1 MEALHNQLNA
11 GETSGG
17 EDQPQSTSPS
27 VGCSSQPSA
36 SQESKPAQDADSEP
50 HRHGA
55 PSKPPRRQHLER
67 KRLRLQRRQAQDV
80 GSLKDD
86 KLAGTAND
94 AGPLPGNECGGS
106 VQVSKEDSTGAPIPS
121 SSSSAPS
128 LGTEEAQEGM
138 PKQKRE
144 RKPQK
149 PGKYVCSY
157 CGRAC
162 AKPSVLQKHIRS
174 HTGER
179 PYPCAPCG
187 FSFKTKSNL
196 YKHRKSHTHRVKAG
210 LAPASKDEPAISGQ
224 EEPLTDSEDESN
236 QPPSTSSAKKQETLA
251 PQASY
256 GAELRST
263 EQSQGLGDSHAVKK
277 RLAMRLSKTKQAPPT
292 GSSDD
297 VSSSLVLGS
306 RGSTESGYFSRSEST
321 EQSQDSPPNSSA
333 KSYAEIIL
341 GKYGRLGHL
350 QRASRNQQQQSGGQ
364 DGIPFT
370 LPKKQVID
378 HITKLI
384 TINEAV
390 VDTSKIDSVKP
401 RRFSLSRRS
410 STESAKAS
418 ALKEPLVQCP
428 KVTEACSKA
437 SGSITLGV
445 PCQKFQQQSLNIEQ
459 SSSQAS
465 AAPLLRSLSV
475 PSASPAST
483 SDAPRHLRL
492 SQSFDEQPPTQ
503 TNRRHALLRRQPA
516 IELPI
521 GCDFTPEKSA
531 MTSSVPY
538 HQDMLSLPHQKPRP
552 LQPYECEECG
562 TGCKDWESYK
572 THRRQTCNMHQQQKM
587 EAVSEQVE
595 NPTRMHF
602 MSRPGALVMR
612 KRRKEDSLEL
622 DDPCS
627 SMASSSASGTSPG
640 IEGDLTNKAY
650 EGPNVGNIGLM
661 LEKDPE
667 RPLKGI
673 SVIQHTSSFEK
684 QEGNLFVKSK
694 VKDELDKCASFEM
707 HYSPLTQSSEQQSSK
722 PSSRKLMRQHNVLV
736 PEILVTEDTN
746 ATPMSLSATVSIA
759 KEAERT
765 DEFQWPQRSSTL
777 AQLPIEKLPPKK
789 KRLRLAEAAQSSGE
803 SSFESLS
810 LPPRSPGQDSNVSHM
825 SSCSVSFED
834 SGKLTNVEMTSG
846 RRSRATHTLAVPA
859 SSHHHHPHREMRRSA
874 SEQAPHVP
882 QQCTPISE
890 VRSKSF
896 DYSSL
901 SPDRTPAG
909 WKERRKCLLLK
920 HTTVRDPDDEEPP
933 SQQTSSVSM
942 PSVSML
948 ASFCTASVPSSSRM
962 KLSPGPSEP
971 PCTPTSYNTS
981 PVHTHCQESP
991 ALWQQDPPHQLRNSP
1006 EVALNQCSSDHK
1018 VQQTA
1023 PVVYMGLEGIQLGSA
1038 HVTQGPS
1045 GAARAHYSPGSSRLK
1060 LEIPT
1065 RDPVEES
1072 EPRVAISSQVPARPF
1087 QHQRVYFTITPDA
1100 EPLRP
1105 AEMQTVAVRVQ
1116 GDIPAHASAIYTTHS
1131 HHAVTKPQELSS
1143 SANRNV
1149 TLDVTTV
1156 PSVSLD
1162 HSSPLTVTP
1171 DTKLQGCRSVGS
1183 GGNKRMLSPSN
1194 SLELG
1199 PEMRQQQK
1207 RVKEEDKKEEEE
1219 QDNTKEG
1226 GDGQLSNRVKA
1237 EQAIAESAGSHRSTQ
1252 SLSSPSAT
1260 TNSNNNNN
1268 KQKPMPTF
1276 HAEPE
1281 YSWCY
1286 LNYAKPSP
1294 SPQNDHQASVYSSWS
1309 TSAYN
1314 PNPPGLSS
1322 KEVLAQLHC
1331 KQGHSSSVTYTM
1343 APMSPP
1349 AEEKEKGKKKDK
1361 EGPVADPGKP
1371 SVSEVHTTQHK
1382 CPTEE
1387 RAVWSTEDVKK
1398 EEGEEEEEEERK
1410 RERTVASKH
1419 TEPPRVWICEGGYR
1433 SNEEYVYVRGRGRG
1447 RYVCEECGIR
1457 CKKPSTLRKHIRL
1470 HTDQRPFIC
1479 QHCNF
1484 AFKTKGNLTKH
1495 MKSKAHGKKCHEES
1509 VPNTSDELE
1518 TGEEGGSDGCP
1529 VRTEALEEH
1538 QFSDAEDTE
1547 GEDEDE
1553 EDDDNDDDD
1562 DDDDDDGTDE
1572 DYEDAEDQP
1581 KKGPPDVHHGE
1592 LITAH
1597 LASSASSPTRAGDAT
1612 QTDAGPSEPP
1622 RERHP
1627 LPSMH
1632 SSLTGAVTVTVPRPH
1647 PEPHGGSCSSPILS
1661 LSPGRCVSPALPQSL
1676 CPSSCCS
1683 PSPSPYPQLS
1693 PYQRRLSP
1701 SPSGQVSPGR
1711 CPPSPSGCQRSPG
1724 RDSAALVPQSACSSA
1739 GCPGSGPTSPTSI
1752 SGSFSPHRT
1761 PKPRYQAAPG
1771 GMSCMAAQE
1780 RCCPQEEVMHLPPSQ
1795 LSVLRNQHRHHH
1807 RHHHHHHHHHHPA
1820 RTATTISAA
1829 ALPSEGC
1836 CLLSHLPLHSQ
1847 PPARSPSLLIPIGG
1861 IHMVQARGSYQRPG
1875 PAVSPAL
1882 GRAGAEEPPSR
1893 WSPRTTMAPAAAV
1906 GRPAPRGAGPRHGQ
1920 LCSSANHRSPE
1931 AEEPTAGQS
1940 ELPLLNREGRPDVC
1954 VKSREDTTLQGEE
1967 SSTQTP
1973 SCVSR
1978 PQHTHSHTHT
1988 HTNTQTH
1995 AVPDKHLNCT
2005 Y

>member
-27 VGCSSQPSA
+27 EGCSSQPSA
-36 SQESKPAQDADSEP
+36 SQQSKPAQDADSEQ
-50 HRHGA
+50 HRHGT

-67 KRLRLQRRQAQDV
+67 KRLRLQRRQAQDA

-86 KLAGTAND
+86 KLTRKTND
-94 AGPLPGNECGGS
+94 AGPFPGNESGSS
-106 VQVSKEDSTGAPIPS
+106 VQDSTDAPVPS

-128 LGTEEAQEGM
+128 HGTEEAQEGM

-210 LAPASKDEPAISGQ
+210 LAPASKEEPAMSGQ

-236 QPPSTSSAKKQETLA
+236 QSASTSSAKKQETLT
-251 PQASY
+251 PLASY

-277 RLAMRLSKTKQAPPT
+277 RLAMRLSKTKQAPPA

-364 DGIPFT
+364 DGKGIPFT

-410 STESAKAS
+410 SSESAKAS

-475 PSASPAST
+475 PSASPASA

-503 TNRRHALLRRQPA
+503 MNRRHALLRRQPA

-521 GCDFTPEKSA
+521 GCDFTPEKSP

-572 THRRQTCNMHQQQKM
+572 KHRRQTCNVHQKQKV
-587 EAVSEQVE
+587 EAVSVQVE

-627 SMASSSASGTSPG
+627 SMALSSASGTSPG

-694 VKDELDKCASFEM
+694 VKDELDKCASYEM
-707 HYSPLTQSSEQQSSK
+707 HHSPSTQSSEHQSSK
-722 PSSRKLMRQHNVLV
+722 PSFRKLMRQHNVLV

-746 ATPMSLSATVSIA
+746 TTPISLSATVSIA
-759 KEAERT
+759 KEAEKT

-810 LPPRSPGQDSNVSHM
+810 LPPRSPGQDSNMSHL
-825 SSCSVSFED
+825 SSCSALFED

-859 SSHHHHPHREMRRSA
+859 SSHHHHHHHREMRRSA

-896 DYSSL
+896 DYSAL

-909 WKERRKCLLLK
+909 WKERRKCLLLR

-933 SQQTSSVSM
+933 SQQMPTVSI
-942 PSVSML
+942 PSVSMS
-948 ASFCTASVPSSSRM
+948 SFCTASVPSSSHM
-962 KLSPGPSEP
+962 KLSPGPSEA

-991 ALWQQDPPHQLRNSP
+991 ALWQQDPPHQLRNLP
-1006 EVALNQCSSDHK
+1006 EVALSQCSADHK
-1018 VQQTA
+1018 VQQAA

-1038 HVTQGPS
+1038 RATQGPS

-1065 RDPVEES
+1065 RDPAEES
-1072 EPRVAISSQVPARPF
+1072 EPRGVFSSQVPTRPF
-1087 QHQRVYFTITPDA
+1087 QHQRVYFTITPEA

-1105 AEMQTVAVRVQ
+1105 AGMQTTVAVRVQ

-1156 PSVSLD
+1156 PSLD
-1162 HSSPLTVTP
+1162 HSSSLLTP
-1171 DTKLQGCRSVGS
+1171 VGS
-1183 GGNKRMLSPSN
+1183 AGNKRMLSPSN
-1194 SLELG
+1194 SLELC

-1207 RVKEEDKKEEEE
+1207 RVKEENKEEEE
-1219 QDNTKEG
+1219 EAEERDDTKEG
-1226 GDGQLSNRVKA
+1226 GDGQLSIRVEP

-1252 SLSSPSAT
+1252 SLSSPSSSTT
-1260 TNSNNNNN
+1260 TNTNTNTNINNNNNNNN
-1268 KQKPMPTF
+1268 KEMSMPTL

-1322 KEVLAQLHC
+1322 KQVLAQLHC
-1331 KQGHSSSVTYTM
+1331 KQGHSSSITYTM

-1349 AEEKEKGKKKDK
+1349 GEEEGKKKEK
-1361 EGPVADPGKP
+1361 EEPVADPGKP
-1371 SVSEVHTTQHK
+1371 SVSEVHATRHT

-1398 EEGEEEEEEERK
+1398 EEEEDEEEEERK
-1410 RERTVASKH
+1410 RERERSELTSKH
-1419 TEPPRVWICEGGYR
+1419 TEPPRVRICEGGYR

-1509 VPNTSDELE
+1509 VPNSTSDGPEM
-1518 TGEEGGSDGCP
+1518 GEEGGSDGCP
-1529 VRTEALEEH
+1529 VRTEALEH

-1547 GEDEDE
+1547 GEDEE
-1553 EDDDNDDDD
+1553 EEE
-1562 DDDDDDGTDE
+1562 DDDDDDGDDE
-1572 DYEDAEDQP
+1572 EYEDAEDQP
-1581 KKGPPDVHHGE
+1581 KEVRPDVQRGQ

-1597 LASSASSPTRAGDAT
+1597 LASSSSKSSSSSSSPTPAGDAT
-1612 QTDAGPSEPP
+1612 QMVAGPSDPH

-1632 SSLTGAVTVTVPRPH
+1632 SSLAGAVTVTVPRPQ
-1647 PEPHGGSCSSPILS
+1647 PEPRSGSCSSPILS
-1661 LSPGRCVSPALPQSL
+1661 LSPGRCLSPALPQSL
-1676 CPSSCCS
+1676 SLSRCCS
-1683 PSPSPYPQLS
+1683 PRREASCGPCACPQLS
-1693 PYQRRLSP
+1693 PSQRLPLSP

-1711 CPPSPSGCQRSPG
+1711 CPLSPSGCQRSPG
-1724 RDSAALVPQSACSSA
+1724 RDSAAPVPQSACSST
-1739 GCPGSGPTSPTSI
+1739 GCPGSGAASPTSI
-1752 SGSFSPHRT
+1752 SGSSSPHRT
-1761 PKPRYQAAPG
+1761 PKTRYEASPG
-1771 GMSCMAAQE
+1771 GVGCVAVQE

-1807 RHHHHHHHHHHPA
+1807 HPA
-1820 RTATTISAA
+1820 RTATTISPA

-1861 IHMVQARGSYQRPG
+1861 IHMVQAKGSYQRLG

-1882 GRAGAEEPPSR
+1882 GRTGAEEPPSR
-1893 WSPRTTMAPAAAV
+1893 WSPRATMAPAAAV
-1906 GRPAPRGAGPRHGQ
+1906 GRPSPKGAGPRHGQ
-1920 LCSSANHRSPE
+1920 LCSSANHRSRE

-1940 ELPLLNREGRPDVC
+1940 ELALLNREGRPGVC
-1954 VKSREDTTLQGEE
+1954 VKSREDTTFQGEE

-1973 SCVSR
+1973 GCASR
-1978 PQHTHSHTHT
+1978 AQHTHSHAHT
-1988 HTNTQTH
+1988 HTNTHT
-1995 AVPDKHLNCT
+1995 VPDKHLNCT